1 MAIYSGKLT
10 DNYWKWQFIV
20 VNLQKA
26 IENGHFLWQTYRKL
40 LKIAI
45 YSGKFTESYWK
56 WPFIVVNIQKAFEN
70 GHL

>member
-10 DNYWKWQFIV
+10 DNYLKWQFIV

-26 IENGHFLWQTYRKL
+26 IENGNFLWQTYRKL

-45 YSGKFTESYWK
+45 YSGKFTESY
-56 WPFIVVNIQKAFEN
+56 
-70 GHL
+70 

>member
-10 DNYWKWQFIV
+10 ESYWKWPFFV
-20 VNLQKA
+20 ANLQKA
-26 IENGHFLWQTYRKL
+26 IE
-40 LKIAI
+40 IAI